1 MYKLVLVA
9 VGSAIAMFVAAQLIM
24 SPHRAAVDEANAK
37 ADVHALAASA
47 RHAASDEKTE
57 IARDESGQFRLT
69 AQVNGQDARFLVDTG
84 ADMVALTVE
93 DARNLGIDF
102 DPGDFQPIGRSAS
115 GVAMGARVHLDRFQL
130 GDAEFRDVDA
140 IVLEGLGT
148 NLLGQSL
155 LRRLGKVEMRGDRM
169 TIRHS

>member
-102 DPGDFQPIGRSAS
+102 DPGDFQVFAPGRHGLVGQNCEQLLAENCQIVEIQRLQWFVCSAETLRHKS
-115 GVAMGARVHLDRFQL
+115 G
-130 GDAEFRDVDA
+130 
-140 IVLEGLGT
+140 
-148 NLLGQSL
+148 
-155 LRRLGKVEMRGDRM
+155 
-169 TIRHS
+169 